1 MQEYGVVKGYHYSNI
16 AAIAKKHVYEREI
29 LVAKGSEPVDG
40 INGYYEW
47 KVDIAGHKSPSVR
60 EDGSV
65 DYSAMSEITSVKE
78 GDVIAVYHRAVP
90 PKNGFD
96 VLGKE
101 TVAKPAK
108 DEIALRGRGISNEKD
123 PDVYVA
129 TTTGKVEYKDH
140 TVDIKNVYEIRG
152 DVDLITGKIEFFG
165 DIEISG
171 NVESG
176 VIIRASRNVMISGH
190 VEAATIYAGG
200 DVVIKGGI
208 SGGQKALIIAKGDVC
223 ADFIEHTTV
232 NAGGNVRANS
242 YIGSIVDSRKTVMAE
257 GKNGSIISGNTR
269 GLLGVA
275 ATDLGN
281 DAETKTNVSAGYTSE
296 EYTRYLELF
305 QQETE
310 TQKILSD
317 TVEEMSSI
325 LKRKRLG
332 QEAASLDDDEKL
344 LSLNEK
350 KDKYFGML
358 DKIRSEKESLGALI
372 ETGKGSS
379 VSVNNK
385 AYRGVTIAI
394 EGTPYKIEE
403 TAMFVRYTNEAGRIV
418 NNVSGMNRS

>member
-1 MQEYGVVKGYHYSNI
+1 MADTPQITLEELDEMLAQLNPNGTGPISPHNEAKKTDESENEHCIKNGAYIRLSDDKMMAWIYLNPPAEGEAFYTKSRIIEFMQEYGVVKGYHYSNI
-16 AAIAKKHVYEREI
+16 EREI

-90 PKNGFD
+90 PKNGFN

-200 DVVIKGGI
+200 EVVI
-208 SGGQKALIIAKGDVC
+208 
-223 ADFIEHTTV
+223 
-232 NAGGNVRANS
+232 
-242 YIGSIVDSRKTVMAE
+242 
-257 GKNGSIISGNTR
+257 
-269 GLLGVA
+269 
-275 ATDLGN
+275 
-281 DAETKTNVSAGYTSE
+281 
-296 EYTRYLELF
+296 
-305 QQETE
+305 
-310 TQKILSD
+310 
-317 TVEEMSSI
+317 
-325 LKRKRLG
+325 
-332 QEAASLDDDEKL
+332 
-344 LSLNEK
+344 
-350 KDKYFGML
+350 
-358 DKIRSEKESLGALI
+358 
-372 ETGKGSS
+372 
-379 VSVNNK
+379 
-385 AYRGVTIAI
+385 
-394 EGTPYKIEE
+394 
-403 TAMFVRYTNEAGRIV
+403 
-418 NNVSGMNRS
+418 